1 MNLRE
6 LAGQDNPCCLTKAQM
21 QERGY
26 TELFKDSFY
35 LLQAYGQPNDTDE
48 YWEAVIAKANEIGER
63 YKGSRLYPFSTK
75 IIVEILNELER
86 VYKEGKA

>member
-6 LAGQDNPCCLTKAQM
+6 YAGEKDTCCLTKAQM

-26 TELFKDSFY
+26 ADLFKDTYF
-35 LLQAYGQPNDTDE
+35 LLQAYGQPNDTNE
-48 YWEAVIAKANEIGER
+48 FWEAAIQAASDTGEKYR
-63 YKGSRLYPFSTK
+63 GSGLERMATK
-75 IIVEILNELER
+75 IIVEILNEIER